1 MLNQYTFVR
10 DSLQERDEL
19 LKRATRYSELQ
30 EGVIAELRMFIEE
43 NLWDVLEALG
53 NRDDGV
59 DATYKKGAS
68 GGGKAA
74 LDRMASP
81 DPLDRFDL

>member
-1 MLNQYTFVR
+1 MLHQYTFVR
-10 DSLQERDEL
+10 DSLQDRDEL

-30 EGVIAELRMFIEE
+30 EGVIGELRMFIEE

-53 NRDDGV
+53 NREEGIV
-59 DATYKKGAS
+59 ATYKKGTS

-74 LDRMASP
+74 LDRMTSP